1 MTERLYHYSLI
12 RYVPRPV
19 AEEFVNVGVVAVSD
33 TGDEAS
39 VEFTDDWTRAR
50 ALGGREEDVLMLRR
64 LARAWLDESYDLP
77 LFPEAAGDEHGAAR
91 LNRLYETSA
100 NKVQFSR
107 PNRGL
112 ASSIDE
118 IVDEVYDSLIASA
131 PKVRTRR
138 PTSPSKS
145 PSRNIAS
152 AVGGPAKR
160 GRGST
165 AGGGRASTTTAARR
179 KRATT
184 TRSGTRTRSKKASTT
199 APTKRKTTARSRT
212 AKKRAT
218 SSRKRGTKTRG
229 PSAKSRATSRRG
241 LAARARRR

>member
-1 MTERLYHYSLI
+1 MSERLYHYSLI

-77 LFPEAAGDEHGAAR
+77 LFPEDAGDEHGAAR

-107 PNRGL
+107 PHRGL

-118 IVDEVYDSLIASA
+118 IVDEVYGSLIASA

-138 PTSPSKS
+138 PASPSKS
-145 PSRNIAS
+145 PSR
-152 AVGGPAKR
+152 
-160 GRGST
+160 
-165 AGGGRASTTTAARR
+165 TTA
-179 KRATT
+179 
-184 TRSGTRTRSKKASTT
+184 KASTT
-199 APTKRKTTARSRT
+199 ATAKRKTTARSRT
-212 AKKRAT
+212 AAKRAT
-218 SSRKRGTKTRG
+218 SSRKRGTKT
-229 PSAKSRATSRRG
+229 
-241 LAARARRR
+241 ARKRRR